1 MTQVMLADAALASE
15 QRERV
20 EVMHGAGM
28 TMRALV
34 DDLLDVAKIEH
45 GQLTLE
51 NAPFDLARTIRD
63 ASRLFDGQADAKGI
77 GFTIDLDDCPAMVMG
92 DAARIRQIV
101 FNLLSNALK
110 FTSVGRV
117 SLVARR
123 QSQGVSITVADSGI
137 GIPGH
142 KLEEIFE
149 AFRQADAST
158 TRQFGGTGLGLA
170 ICRRLARAMGG
181 DVTVSSEQ
189 GGARFSPSTCRSSR
203 SKRRSSPSVPSS

>member
-117 SLVARR
+117 SWSPA
-123 QSQGVSITVADSGI
+123 
-137 GIPGH
+137 
-142 KLEEIFE
+142 
-149 AFRQADAST
+149 ASP
-158 TRQFGGTGLGLA
+158 
-170 ICRRLARAMGG
+170 RA
-181 DVTVSSEQ
+181 
-189 GGARFSPSTCRSSR
+189 CRSLSPTAASAFPATSWRKYSR
-203 SKRRSSPSVPSS
+203 PSARLMPAPRASSAAPAWALPFVGGWRVRWAAM